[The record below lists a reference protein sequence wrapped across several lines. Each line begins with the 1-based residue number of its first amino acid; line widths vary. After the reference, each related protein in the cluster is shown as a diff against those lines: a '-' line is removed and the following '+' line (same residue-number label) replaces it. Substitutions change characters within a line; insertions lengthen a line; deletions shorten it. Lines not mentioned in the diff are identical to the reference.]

1 MSLLHRVAL
10 VMLFV
15 LASCEQAPT
24 KAQYVDG
31 RVTVECQGRSG
42 EAFTL
47 CRLEVIKKYMDV
59 PLEEMQ
65 KQLPPPPAPT
75 SRLACSARD

>member
-1 MSLLHRVAL
+1 MSLLHRAGL
-10 VMLFV
+10 VMLVV
-15 LASCEQAPT
+15 LASCERAPT
-24 KAQYVDG
+24 KAEYVDG
-31 RVTVECQGRSG
+31 RVAVECEGQSG

-65 KQLPPPPAPT
+65 KHFPPPPPPK
-75 SRLACSARD
+75 SRLACSNPD